1 MPSISAS
8 EVPNLVRRFAI
19 PVMAESYE
27 RVGPIYPMLGTV
39 IDDVVAGLDAPFQG
53 TRYTHVIGTDRH
65 ERTQIGQAIPHGN
78 MGEGYTV
85 QCGIGKYSR
94 ALSIPR
100 EIMTV
105 SNPESAIRDLIEPF
119 AASCG
124 ENSTIEKDEFVA
136 GMLQKGTLTAGSTK
150 YFDNTYVGNTD
161 ANRGFVYDGLP
172 FFDTAHTLSA
182 SSTTFS
188 NHLAS
193 GALSATS
200 LDTALTVMTT
210 TNAINERG
218 IQVRNDPDIL
228 VVGRAME
235 GTARRILESELLPGG
250 GNNDINPV
258 RGKLRLVVSP
268 FLTDDSDAW
277 WIGHSMRG
285 IRMYDSGAPVFETE
299 YDAATQSF
307 LVTSAYY
314 FGACVDNVRPWYCAN
329 KAAS

>member
-27 RVGPIYPMLGTV
+27 RVSPIYPMLGTV
-39 IDDVVAGLDAPFQG
+39 ITDVVSGIDAPYQG
-53 TRYTHVIGTDRH
+53 HRFTHVIGTDRH
-65 ERTQIGQAIPHGN
+65 QKTQIGATIPHGN

-85 QCGIGKYSR
+85 QCGIGKYGK

-100 EIMTV
+100 EILTV
-105 SNPESAIRDLIEPF
+105 SNPESAIRNLIEPF
-119 AASCG
+119 AAACG
-124 ENSTIEKDEFVA
+124 ENATVEKDEFLA
-136 GMLQKGTLTAGSTK
+136 GMLQKGTLTAGSTQ
-150 YFDNTYVGNTD
+150 YFDNSYVGNTD

-182 SSTTFS
+182 STTTFS
-188 NHLAS
+188 NHTASLA
-193 GALSATS
+193 LDATN
-200 LDTALTVMTT
+200 LDTVLTTITT

-228 VVGRAME
+228 VVGRALE
-235 GTARRILESELLPGG
+235 GTARRVLESELLPGG
-250 GNNDINPV
+250 ANNDINPV
-258 RGKLRLVVSP
+258 RGKLRLVVNP

-277 WIGHSMRG
+277 WVGHSMRG
-285 IRMYDSGAPVFETE
+285 LRMYDSGAPGFETE